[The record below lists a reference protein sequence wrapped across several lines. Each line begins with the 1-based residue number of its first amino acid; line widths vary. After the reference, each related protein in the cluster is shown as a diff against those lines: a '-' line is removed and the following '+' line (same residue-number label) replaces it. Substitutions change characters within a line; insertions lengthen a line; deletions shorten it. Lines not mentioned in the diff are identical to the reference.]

1 MAPVIESAAT
11 VGIPSSIGSHG
22 SPRSGIVVHY
32 VGSSHVSRG
41 SHSQCRAQVRGWH
54 SYHKNGNGWAGLGY
68 HFCVCHHGIVMTGR
82 GLNRIGAHAPG
93 ANATHIGVLIML
105 GGSQT
110 PTANQLAGFRAFRSW
125 LSGKGVRS
133 SNVTPHSQWIS
144 TSCPG
149 NHLRSRVASGN
160 WGTGGTITNPG
171 GGAGGG
177 STEDDEM
184 SLINLR
190 KGDGKDTGKKEHVI
204 ALQSLIVKAGRRGAL
219 EPYGVDGDYGDKTAE
234 ALRLVRAD
242 VGSAAKKGWGNRVS
256 GHAYAQLMQAVA
268 KRQD

>member
-11 VGIPSSIGSHG
+11 VGIPSSIGSYG
-22 SPRSGIVVHY
+22 RPRSGVVVHY

-41 SHSQCRAQVRGWH
+41 SHASCRAQVRGWH
-54 SYHKNGNGWAGLGY
+54 SYHRNGNGWAGLGY

-82 GLNRIGAHAPG
+82 GLNRVGAHAPG
-93 ANATHIGVLIML
+93 ANASHVGVLIML
-105 GGSQT
+105 GGSQR
-110 PTANQLAGFRAFRSW
+110 PTANQLKGFREFRSW
-125 LSGKGVRS
+125 LGRKGVRS
-133 SNVTPHSQWIS
+133 SNVTPHSRWIS

-149 NHLRSRVASGN
+149 NHLRSRVSSN
-160 WGTGGTITNPG
+160 SWGAGGTIPSTGGSSG
-171 GGAGGG
+171 GGA

-190 KGDGKDTGKKEHVI
+190 KGDGKKNGRREHVI
-204 ALQSLIVKAGRRGAL
+204 ALQGLILKAGGSL
-219 EPYGVDGDYGDKTAE
+219 PEYGTDGDYGDETAE
-234 ALRLVRAD
+234 GLRKVRKS